1 MPAAAPDLAY
11 GCAER
16 ALRYRATTAAAAD
29 VEADRRDIPT
39 NRVIIQA
46 VNVSKVYQSSDGE
59 KITALTSLNLEVSEN
74 EFLVIVGPSGCGKST
89 LLKLIVGLLPVTDGT
104 IYFHGQPVRGPR
116 TDVGMVFQEPVLLP
130 WRTVRQNVL
139 FPIEIL
145 RRKDRD
151 YVESPI
157 DCSRWSDFPGSRT
170 RCHTSFRAACSSAA
184 ICRALIHDPTVLIMD
199 EPFGALD
206 AMTRDEME
214 AELLRIW
221 QHRRKTVI
229 FVTHSIREAVWLAD
243 RVVVMTARP
252 AKIADIIKIDF
263 ERPRTDKMQFLPQ
276 FGRYVE
282 EIGDIVAGR
291 RAKGLLCQ
299 D

>member
-1 MPAAAPDLAY
+1 
-11 GCAER
+11 
-16 ALRYRATTAAAAD
+16 
-29 VEADRRDIPT
+29 
-39 NRVIIQA
+39 
-46 VNVSKVYQSSDGE
+46 
-59 KITALTSLNLEVSEN
+59 
-74 EFLVIVGPSGCGKST
+74 

-151 YVESPI
+151 YVEE
-157 DCSRWSDFPGSRT
+157 SDRLLTLVGLSGFQDKMPYELSGGMQQR
-170 RCHTSFRAACSSAA
+170 AA

-206 AMTRDEME
+206 AMTRDEMG

-263 ERPRTDKMQFLPQ
+263 ERPRTDKMQFLPK

>member
-1 MPAAAPDLAY
+1 MRAATSPEIGPGRTDPST
-11 GCAER
+11 GR
-16 ALRYRATTAAAAD
+16 AIIRA
-29 VEADRRDIPT
+29 VG
-39 NRVIIQA
+39 
-46 VNVSKVYQSSDGE
+46 VSKVYQSSDGE
-59 KITALTSLNLEVSEN
+59 AVTALTGLDLDVRQD

-89 LLKLIVGLLPVTDGT
+89 LLKLIVGLLPITDGAIT
-104 IYFHGQPVRGPR
+104 FHGEPIRRPR

-145 RRKDRD
+145 RRKDRNYAEECD
-151 YVESPI
+151 RLLTLVGLDGFQDKMPYELSGGMQQRV
-157 DCSRWSDFPGSRT
+157 
-170 RCHTSFRAACSSAA
+170 A
-184 ICRALIHDPTVLIMD
+184 ICRALIHDPSVLVMD

-206 AMTRDEME
+206 AMTRDEMG

-221 QHRRKTVI
+221 QHRRKTVL

-243 RVVVMTARP
+243 RVIVMTARP
-252 AKIADIIKIDF
+252 ARIADIITIDF
-263 ERPRTDKMQFLPQ
+263 ERPRTDKMQYLPQ

-282 EIGDIVAGR
+282 EIADIVAGR
-291 RAKGLLCQ
+291 RGKAVLCR